1 MAINLRYRMRIIL
14 AAFYLAAGIL
24 HLRSPEGF
32 ILIVPSFVPWP
43 AEVVRFTGFCEIAG
57 AVGLMIP
64 QLRKA
69 AGWGLA
75 LYAVAVFPANL
86 NHAFNHI
93 NVGVFPN
100 AWWYHAPRFVLQ
112 PVLVWWA
119 LYCSGAIDWPWN
131 KKPSSPP

>member
-1 MAINLRYRMRIIL
+1 MRFIL
-14 AAFYLAAGIL
+14 AAFYFAAGIL
-24 HLRSPEGF
+24 HLCSPAGF

-43 AEVVRFTGFCEIAG
+43 AEVVWFTGLCEFAG
-57 AVGLMIP
+57 AVGLFIP

-75 LYAVAVFPANL
+75 LYAVAVFPANI

-93 NVGVFPN
+93 DVGALPSS
-100 AWWYHAPRFVLQ
+100 WWYHAPRFALQ

-119 LYCSGAIDWPWN
+119 LYCSAAINWPSKN
-131 KKPSSPP
+131 KNS